1 MSRPPTPSPR
11 ESKARSLPRILVV
24 DDEEAILETMTFTF
38 QDDYEVLTSS
48 DARRAL
54 DLLDEKAP
62 VAVVLSDQRMP
73 NMSGVE
79 FVTEV
84 WKRHP
89 STVRMLLTGF
99 ADMRAIID
107 AINDGHVYAY
117 ITKPWEPDHL
127 KQVMKQAV
135 EHYNLTV
142 ENERLV
148 ADLSRANLFLEAVM
162 DHLDTGAVAVD
173 ASGVIQA
180 VNRPARDYLALEGDL
195 RGKPLAK
202 VFEKHGLAEVGKAAF
217 ALADDRERTWVDV
230 EVRIAQRGHRL
241 RITMHSLTDG
251 GGAAFGRVIL
261 IREISHEP
269 MQRRFDDLMGD
280 IVACTGRAARRDSKK
295 PASCC
300 APWSREA
307 QESRIDS
314 PGMGELVE
322 RIARTRT
329 AIENWLDVDEALV
342 ARGLP
347 RRAAPAGSH
356 AGRDDALADA
366 RRGARAREGARP
378 PGGGILR
385 VWREPQTARPLTRA
399 CRRRAGWSGWSCG
412 SSGSRSRSGSP
423 TRSTRARCASSGTRG
438 RASRASSPRRSGSGP
453 TATIRPSS
461 ISSSTICCASR
472 ACSRR
477 APTGATPRS

>member
-1 MSRPPTPSPR
+1 MSRPPTPSARDP
-11 ESKARSLPRILVV
+11 KARSLPRILVV

-84 WKRHP
+84 CKRHP
-89 STVRMLLTGF
+89 ATVRMILTGF
-99 ADMRAIID
+99 ADMRAIIE
-107 AINDGHVYAY
+107 AINAGHVYAY

-148 ADLSRANLFLEAVM
+148 AGLSRANLFLEAVM
-162 DHLDTGAVAVD
+162 DHLDTGALAVD

-195 RGKPLAK
+195 RGKRLEQ
-202 VFEKHGLAEVGKAAF
+202 VLEKHGLEAVGKAAY

-241 RITMHSLTDG
+241 RITMHNLIDG
-251 GGAAFGRVIL
+251 SGVPFGRVIL

-269 MQRRFDDLMGD
+269 MQRRFDDLVGD
-280 IVACTGRAARRDSKK
+280 IVACSDELRGRLEKARDQLR
-295 PASCC
+295 ALV
-300 APWSREA
+300 AEA

-322 RIARTRT
+322 RISRTRT
-329 AIENWLDVDEALV
+329 AIENWLDVDEALAREDFPDAQLLQDRMRV
-342 ARGLP
+342 AMTRWPMPDEVPERVKSL
-347 RRAAPAGSH
+347 
-356 AGRDDALADA
+356 A
-366 RRGARAREGARP
+366 RRVEEYYESGENP
-378 PGGGILR
+378 KQR
-385 VWREPQTARPLTRA
+385 VL
-399 CRRRAGWSGWSCG
+399 
-412 SSGSRSRSGSP
+412 
-423 TRSTRARCASSGTRG
+423 
-438 RASRASSPRRSGSGP
+438 
-453 TATIRPSS
+453 
-461 ISSSTICCASR
+461 
-472 ACSRR
+472 
-477 APTGATPRS
+477 

>member
-1 MSRPPTPSPR
+1 MSRPPTPSARDP
-11 ESKARSLPRILVV
+11 KARSLPRILVV

-54 DLLDEKAP
+54 DLLEEKAP

-84 WKRHP
+84 WKRYP
-89 STVRMLLTGF
+89 ATVRMILTGF
-99 ADMRAIID
+99 ADMRAIIE
-107 AINDGHVYAY
+107 AINAGHVYAY

-148 ADLSRANLFLEAVM
+148 ASLSRANLFLEAVM
-162 DHLDTGAVAVD
+162 DHLDTGALAVD
-173 ASGVIQA
+173 ASGVVQA

-195 RGKPLAK
+195 RGKPLEQ
-202 VFEKHGLAEVGKAAF
+202 VLEKHGLSAVGKAAD
-217 ALADDRERTWVDV
+217 ALAEDRERSWVDV

-241 RITMHSLTDG
+241 RITRHDLIDG
-251 GGAAFGRVIL
+251 ANQPFGRVIL

-269 MQRRFDDLMGD
+269 MQRRFDDLVGD
-280 IVACTGRAARRDSKK
+280 LVACNDELRGRLEKARDQLRSLV
-295 PASCC
+295 A
-300 APWSREA
+300 EA
-307 QESRIDS
+307 QDSRIDS

-322 RIARTRT
+322 RISRTRT

-342 ARGLP
+342 REDFPDAQLLQDRMRVAMTRWPMPEELP
-347 RRAAPAGSH
+347 ERVRALS
-356 AGRDDALADA
+356 
-366 RRGARAREGARP
+366 
-378 PGGGILR
+378 LR
-385 VWREPQTARPLTRA
+385 VEEYYE
-399 CRRRAGWSGWSCG
+399 SGENPKQ
-412 SSGSRSRSGSP
+412 RVL
-423 TRSTRARCASSGTRG
+423 
-438 RASRASSPRRSGSGP
+438 
-453 TATIRPSS
+453 
-461 ISSSTICCASR
+461 
-472 ACSRR
+472 
-477 APTGATPRS
+477 

>member
-1 MSRPPTPSPR
+1 VVSRPPTPSPR
-11 ESKARSLPRILVV
+11 ETQARSLPRILVV

-89 STVRMLLTGF
+89 STVRMILTGF
-99 ADMRAIID
+99 ADMRAIIE
-107 AINDGHVYAY
+107 AINAGHVYAY
-117 ITKPWEPDHL
+117 ITKPWEPDQL

-148 ADLSRANLFLEAVM
+148 QKLTRANLFLEAVM
-162 DHLDTGAVAVD
+162 DHLDTGALAVD
-173 ASGVIQA
+173 GSAVIQA

-195 RGKPLAK
+195 RGKPLDQ
-202 VFEKHGLAEVGKAAF
+202 VFARHGLEEVGKAAA
-217 ALADDRERTWVDV
+217 ALASDRERTWLDV

-241 RITMHSLTDG
+241 RITTHNLTDG
-251 GGAAFGRVIL
+251 SQVAFGRVIL

-269 MQRRFDDLMGD
+269 MQRRFDDLVGD
-280 IVACTGRAARRDSKK
+280 IVACDGELRGKLEKARELLRGMVS
-295 PASCC
+295 
-300 APWSREA
+300 EA
-307 QESRIDS
+307 QESRIES

-329 AIENWLDVDEALV
+329 AVENWLDVDESLSREEFPDAQLLQDRMRV
-342 ARGLP
+342 AMTRWPLP
-347 RRAAPAGSH
+347 DEVPARVKS
-356 AGRDDALADA
+356 LA
-366 RRGARAREGARP
+366 RRVEDYYESGENSKQ
-378 PGGGILR
+378 R
-385 VWREPQTARPLTRA
+385 VL
-399 CRRRAGWSGWSCG
+399 
-412 SSGSRSRSGSP
+412 
-423 TRSTRARCASSGTRG
+423 
-438 RASRASSPRRSGSGP
+438 
-453 TATIRPSS
+453 
-461 ISSSTICCASR
+461 
-472 ACSRR
+472 
-477 APTGATPRS
+477 